1 MRGKGRKGETRRCAP
16 VLANFAPSRARGLP
30 RMKTRTRRKGTRPDL
45 FSPDSP
51 IFLALAIA
59 RLAKEKH
66 TGSRLCTLVRR
77 SEADCCHH
85 RDPRPRGPHQCLNI
99 RSWICIYRLVHSDAI
114 VRVCFSPGNGPL
126 FNFVRC
132 TSSFSLPSLFL
143 FQFRTRPFARI
154 KPIARDR
161 ARTRRL
167 IPSQTLALFFFP
179 PEFSAPPPL
188 SFNFTPPLL
197 DER

>member
-1 MRGKGRKGETRRCAP
+1 MLRQGRIVVVERRRVSTPRRCLITIYAGEREKGRNETLCTSFGEFRSVSSSR
-16 VLANFAPSRARGLP
+16 LASNENAH
-30 RMKTRTRRKGTRPDL
+30 RRKGTRPDL

-99 RSWICIYRLVHSDAI
+99 RS
-114 VRVCFSPGNGPL
+114 
-126 FNFVRC
+126 
-132 TSSFSLPSLFL
+132 
-143 FQFRTRPFARI
+143 
-154 KPIARDR
+154 
-161 ARTRRL
+161 
-167 IPSQTLALFFFP
+167 
-179 PEFSAPPPL
+179 
-188 SFNFTPPLL
+188 
-197 DER
+197 

>member
-1 MRGKGRKGETRRCAP
+1 MIASRSIETRNLAKCCVKDGLWSSRGDESRHPEGVSLRFMRGKGRKGETRRCAP

-99 RSWICIYRLVHSDAI
+99 RS
-114 VRVCFSPGNGPL
+114 
-126 FNFVRC
+126 
-132 TSSFSLPSLFL
+132 
-143 FQFRTRPFARI
+143 
-154 KPIARDR
+154 
-161 ARTRRL
+161 
-167 IPSQTLALFFFP
+167 
-179 PEFSAPPPL
+179 
-188 SFNFTPPLL
+188 
-197 DER
+197 

>member
-1 MRGKGRKGETRRCAP
+1 MLRQGRIVVVSHESRGDESRHPEGVSLRFMKQRKGRGGGGKGRCRAP
-16 VLANFAPSRARGLP
+16 VLANFVPSRSSSRLASNENAHQ
-30 RMKTRTRRKGTRPDL
+30 TKGNSSPDL

-99 RSWICIYRLVHSDAI
+99 RS
-114 VRVCFSPGNGPL
+114 
-126 FNFVRC
+126 
-132 TSSFSLPSLFL
+132 
-143 FQFRTRPFARI
+143 
-154 KPIARDR
+154 
-161 ARTRRL
+161 
-167 IPSQTLALFFFP
+167 
-179 PEFSAPPPL
+179 
-188 SFNFTPPLL
+188 
-197 DER
+197 